1 MIAFFDVDETLI
13 SIKSMFSFLEFHLRR
28 RGEPSGTF
36 ERIAASLRASA
47 ARGVPRDEINRSYYR
62 FLAGERALALADA
75 GRDWFDARDDRLFN
89 PRTVEALRRHR
100 AAGDRIVLL
109 SGSFFPCLDP
119 IAAAVGADWTLGTR
133 PLLRHGRLTGEV
145 LVPMIGAAKGHAARA
160 AAVVVGV
167 PRAACTAY
175 GDHVS
180 DLPLLESVGRP
191 VVVGADPV
199 LTAHARRNGWTRL
212 EPAAA

>member
-13 SIKSMFSFLEFHLRR
+13 SIKSMFSFLEFHLRW
-28 RGEPSGTF
+28 RGEPPGAY
-36 ERIAASLRASA
+36 ERIAASLRAAA
-47 ARGVPRDEINRSYYR
+47 ARGVPRAEVNRSYYR
-62 FLAGERALALADA
+62 FLAGESALRLSDS
-75 GRDWFDARDDRLFN
+75 GRYWFDAQDDRLFN

-133 PLLRHGRLTGEV
+133 PLLRYGRLTGEV
-145 LVPMIGAAKGHAARA
+145 LVPMIGAAKGRAARA
-160 AAVVVGV
+160 ATVVTGV
-167 PRAACTAY
+167 PRAACAAY

-180 DLPLLESVGRP
+180 DLPLLEAVGRP

-199 LTAHARRNGWTRL
+199 LTAHARRHGWTLL
-212 EPAAA
+212 ESAAA